1 MHSFRSG
8 CSITLSILG
17 VPYDQ
22 VAKYVGWKSI
32 DMAQYYTQFD
42 KVMSTNDVSSL
53 ISASAVHDPLLGQP
67 LAQRLGQQFRERNFL
82 NGYKTLLS

>member
-8 CSITLSILG
+8 CSITLSFLG

-22 VAKYVGWKSI
+22 VAKHVGWKSI
-32 DMAQYYTQFD
+32 D

-53 ISASAVHDPLLGQP
+53 ISVSAVHDPLLCQP

-82 NGYKTLLS
+82 NGYKTLLSIIQLFSL